1 MPGKQKFTLVAK
13 STFQMALKISLKGN
27 TPLCASGW
35 TSSSLLG
42 VWSVIVLWALLQPYP
57 TLCNWGP
64 RDKTS
69 RREKTQQL
77 PGRVLKKTLGSKLH
91 NAKPHLCGLI
101 VYYYF
106 SLTLLVLPACKDH
119 HFKTWVLRLLI
130 TCLGCEE
137 PLSSGGNL
145 TGLLSLLVLWG
156 VLIKAFSCLFLRP
169 SPNTKLSVS
178 LAPSKSKIPTSNLCS
193 N

>member
-1 MPGKQKFTLVAK
+1 MSWFFGLCFSPTL
-13 STFQMALKISLKGN
+13 L
-27 TPLCASGW
+27 
-35 TSSSLLG
+35 
-42 VWSVIVLWALLQPYP
+42 SVIEV
-57 TLCNWGP
+57 P

-77 PGRVLKKTLGSKLH
+77 PGRVLKKTLGCKLH

-106 SLTLLVLPACKDH
+106 FLTLLVLPACKDH

-130 TCLGCEE
+130 TCLGYEE
-137 PLSSGGNL
+137 LLSSGGNL
-145 TGLLSLLVLWG
+145 TGLLSLLLLWG

-178 LAPSKSKIPTSNLCS
+178 PASSKSKTPTSNLCS